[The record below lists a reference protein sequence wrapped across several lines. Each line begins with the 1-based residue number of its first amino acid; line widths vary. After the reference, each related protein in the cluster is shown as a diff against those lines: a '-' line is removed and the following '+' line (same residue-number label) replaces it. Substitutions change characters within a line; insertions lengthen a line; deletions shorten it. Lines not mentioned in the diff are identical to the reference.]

1 VNYALAAGIYFGAR
15 VARRRE
21 GIDLDKVHAE
31 IPVE

>member
-1 VNYALAAGIYFGAR
+1 LAAVIYFGAKA
-15 VARRRE
+15 ARKRE